1 LKSQSNQILYHTSV
15 YVIAHYICSFLGMIR
30 AFIVAKLLGPY
41 LYGFRHVFDMIIRFS
56 SFSHFGTMYGMNREV
71 PYYRGTGDKDK
82 ETDILSSA
90 FWANL
95 IFLFTI
101 SLFIITSSYFLRSYA
116 IIDDKYCD
124 ILFFSG
130 LIIITNRLCQYYE
143 IKLKLD
149 KKVTVLSI
157 LDLYGRIFG
166 IVICIILTYFF
177 NLRGFFTG
185 ILIGDVTLLLL
196 YYNAD
201 KNIPAFKI
209 CFPIIRELIKVGF
222 PIMAVGIMSMLLG
235 NTDKLMILKYFS
247 EESLGFY
254 GISSFIAMI
263 LGMIPG
269 KLYQVTMP
277 YIMEA
282 YGKTKDINQIK
293 NYFIEPTVLLAYISP
308 FIIAAIYFSIHIP
321 IEFFLKKYMPSIIVI
336 QILSLGFYFLILNT
350 MATSICYAVNKQM
363 NIFYLTIPC
372 IFINVML
379 NYILIHQG
387 MGINGVA
394 IGTSITHFVFNF
406 SILILTIKQYEESY
420 SKLFKFLSLIY
431 FPFVY
436 ALFLMLSIN
445 FLFQKTFDELW
456 SDAIYTATKIVV
468 FCSLYS
474 LILFIIRNNSTLQN
488 LVESMKNSKL
498 KKRIV
503 RLINYNKRS
512 RVRNAT

>member
-1 LKSQSNQILYHTSV
+1 M
-15 YVIAHYICSFLGMIR
+15 F
-30 AFIVAKLLGPY
+30 
-41 LYGFRHVFDMIIRFS
+41 
-56 SFSHFGTMYGMNREV
+56 GMNREV
-71 PYYRGTGDKDK
+71 PYYRGAGNKDK
-82 ETDILSSA
+82 EKDILSSA

-95 IFLFTI
+95 VFLFTI
-101 SLFIITSSYFLRSYA
+101 SLFIITSSYFMRSYA
-116 IIDDKYCD
+116 IIDERYCD

-149 KKVTVLSI
+149 KKVTLLSL

-166 IVICIILTYFF
+166 IVTCIILTYFF
-177 NLRGFFTG
+177 KLRGFFTG

-196 YYNAD
+196 YYKAD

-209 CFPIIRELIKVGF
+209 SFHVIKELIKVGF
-222 PIMAVGIMSMLLG
+222 PIMAVGVMSMLLG

-282 YGKTKDINQIK
+282 YGKTKDIHKIK
-293 NYFIEPTVLLAYISP
+293 NYFIEPTVLLSYISP
-308 FIIAAIYFSIHIP
+308 FIISAIFFSIHIP
-321 IEFFLKKYMPSIIVI
+321 IEYFLKKYIPSIVVI

-363 NIFYLTIPC
+363 NILYLTIPC
-372 IFINVML
+372 IFINVIL

-406 SILILTIKQYEESY
+406 SMLILTIRQYEESY
-420 SKLFKFLSLIY
+420 SKLFKFLSMIY
-431 FPFVY
+431 LPFVY
-436 ALFLMLSIN
+436 SLFLMLSIN
-445 FLFQKTFDELW
+445 FLFQKTFNELW
-456 SDAIYTATKIVV
+456 SDAIYTTMEIVV
-468 FCSLYS
+468 FCLLYS
-474 LILFIIRNNSTLQN
+474 LILIVIRNNNALHKI
-488 LVESMKNSKL
+488 VESMKNSNL
-498 KKRIV
+498 NKKMV
-503 RLINYNKRS
+503 RLINYNKSS
-512 RVRNAT
+512 RARNAT